1 LENVCFKRI
10 MKKRPVGIT
19 LILLFI
25 TLFFSFS
32 LFAKT
37 ITLNSGEVVEGKI
50 LKKTGEYIKVDHGGG
65 LIKLY
70 QLDEVKNIDGKTTFA
85 AMDKF
90 SLYYTIALILLII
103 VAPILLNFFCLFVWE
118 AYPGIGWF
126 SFSVRNV
133 SIKTRILS
141 FLVFTGCLPLPG
153 WNKLYCMIAFCL
165 LIFGKKE

>member
-1 LENVCFKRI
+1 ME
-10 MKKRPVGIT
+10 KKPIGII
-19 LILLFI
+19 LILLFT
-25 TLFFSFS
+25 TLILSIP

-50 LKKTGEYIKVDHGGG
+50 LKKTGSYIKVDQGGG

-70 QLDEVKNIDGKTTFA
+70 QLDEVESIGGKKPFA

-126 SFSVRNV
+126 SFSVRDV
-133 SIKTRILS
+133 SMKIRIFS
-141 FLVFTGCLPLPG
+141 FLVFSGCLPLPG
-153 WNKLYCMIAFCL
+153 WHKLWGMVAFCL
-165 LIFGKKE
+165 LIFGKK